1 MHPRAMREFERRKFH
16 IFIID
21 TLACLGRLT
30 SANAGEER
38 RDALFEHLAR
48 DLESRFARNYI
59 TFLSE
64 TNLYHLRGMG
74 KSDWGVD
81 EDAEEKLGMFPSM
94 LREALEEDEEK
105 EALGILNRGKRGRE
119 D

>member
-1 MHPRAMREFERRKFH
+1 M
-16 IFIID
+16 
-21 TLACLGRLT
+21 
-30 SANAGEER
+30 
-38 RDALFEHLAR
+38 
-48 DLESRFARNYI
+48 
-59 TFLSE
+59 E

-105 EALGILNRGKRGRE
+105 ETLGILAEESAEEKIERQWWIRWQIARR
-119 D
+119 